1 MDEIFNYIKN
11 PKRVLDIG
19 ANIGEFS
26 KKLHNI
32 YKDCEF
38 ILIEP
43 NINCEDYLKKL
54 PFDYKIIG
62 LSDKIE
68 MMDFYVEVNNNIASG
83 ASIYKENTDY
93 YREGNYINYKI
104 KTTTLDTM
112 NFYSDNIID
121 LIKID
126 TQGSEFDIISG
137 GNDTLKR
144 TKYLLIELS
153 LIEYNQNAPLADVVH
168 SKLKKLGYKI
178 EDILHYH
185 KFVNGNIFQ
194 IDVLYKN
201 TLLITS

>member
-62 LSDKIE
+62 LSDKIK
-68 MMDFYVEVNNNIASG
+68 MMDFYVEAGNNIATG
-83 ASIYKENTDY
+83 ASLYKENTY
-93 YREGNYINYKI
+93 FYRQGNYINYKI
-104 KTTTLDTM
+104 NATTLDAM

-121 LIKID
+121 LIKMD
-126 TQGSEFDIISG
+126 TQGSEYDIISG
-137 GNDTLKR
+137 GTDTLKR
-144 TKYLLIELS
+144 TRYLFIEVS
-153 LIEYNQNAPLADVVH
+153 FMHYNQNAPLADVVH
-168 SKLKKLGYKI
+168 SKLKELGYKV
-178 EDILHYH
+178 EDILCYD
-185 KFVNGNIFQ
+185 KLTDGSIFQ
-194 IDVLYKN
+194 MDVLYKN
-201 TLLITS
+201 TLLVSS